1 MILELH
7 FKIISRKKYEGTKIT
22 FKSIADLRKE
32 TGKNIPKTLSTLHL
46 IKSFIETNLN
56 NNGKKQVRHHIFNY
70 GYILFERINFKYT
83 LRFNLHDNSRIL
95 IHRF

>member
-1 MILELH
+1 M
-7 FKIISRKKYEGTKIT
+7 TKIT

-32 TGKNIPKTLSTLHL
+32 VQINIPKTLSTPYL
-46 IKSFIETNLN
+46 IKYFIETNLN

-83 LRFNLHDNSRIL
+83 LRFNLHDNS
-95 IHRF
+95 

>member
-32 TGKNIPKTLSTLHL
+32 MHKNITETLSTQHL
-46 IKSFIETNLN
+46 IKSFIETKLN
-56 NNGKKQVRHHIFNY
+56 NNGKKQVRHHIFLTTDIFCLRES
-70 GYILFERINFKYT
+70 ILNIF
-83 LRFNLHDNSRIL
+83 
-95 IHRF
+95 

>member
-1 MILELH
+1 MMFWTSCSGGIGSMILELH

-32 TGKNIPKTLSTLHL
+32 MHKNIPKTDSTLHL

-56 NNGKKQVRHHIFNY
+56 NNGKKQVRHHILIY
-70 GYILFERINFKYT
+70 TDILYFR
-83 LRFNLHDNSRIL
+83 DSIL
-95 IHRF
+95 NIF

>member
-1 MILELH
+1 M
-7 FKIISRKKYEGTKIT
+7 IT

-32 TGKNIPKTLSTLHL
+32 MGKTLFKTGSTLHL

-70 GYILFERINFKYT
+70 GYILFERINFKYI
-83 LRFNLHDNSRIL
+83 LRFNLHDNS
-95 IHRF
+95 